1 MPAVAMLATGTCGAS
16 QCGLNKMK
24 SVCSS
29 MPLGF
34 HSPAILSATCAQESP
49 MRVDHNRSS
58 YGAFPAFKR
67 GFDSGFAAL
76 SARGARHGVAG
87 EGDEGSTA
95 AALLPSDHFEQRWR
109 PLDG

>member
-1 MPAVAMLATGTCGAS
+1 MAVVAMLATGTRGSS

-29 MPLGF
+29 MPLRF
-34 HSPAILSATCAQESP
+34 HSPAVLLATCAQESP

-76 SARGARHGVAG
+76 SARGARHGVVE
-87 EGDEGSTA
+87 EGDEGSTS
-95 AALLPSDHFEQRWR
+95 AALLLSDHLEQRCA
-109 PLDG
+109 PT